1 VTASA
6 KHKAKGLLSSLGN
19 HTLVANRV
27 SIWVFY
33 LQSAQGLSEDGD
45 PEERKKATLASGPKF
60 REETPKKG
68 SNPATPIAVLHCKM

>member
-33 LQSAQGLSEDGD
+33 LQSAQGLS
-45 PEERKKATLASGPKF
+45 
-60 REETPKKG
+60 
-68 SNPATPIAVLHCKM
+68 